1 MTYKLS
7 RLMSTATAGYGVF
20 ALAQPAHLGDGAAAA
35 HEHRRGVASER
46 ERHLDAAPGLVNE
59 HDGWA
64 PRLAE
69 RPVTKYEARG
79 LAAGR
84 RVYDLTYRRVDA
96 AQA

>member
-1 MTYKLS
+1 MP
-7 RLMSTATAGYGVF
+7 R
-20 ALAQPAHLGDGAAAA
+20 
-35 HEHRRGVASER
+35 
-46 ERHLDAAPGLVNE
+46 PGLVNE

-69 RPVTKYEARG
+69 RPVTKYEAKG